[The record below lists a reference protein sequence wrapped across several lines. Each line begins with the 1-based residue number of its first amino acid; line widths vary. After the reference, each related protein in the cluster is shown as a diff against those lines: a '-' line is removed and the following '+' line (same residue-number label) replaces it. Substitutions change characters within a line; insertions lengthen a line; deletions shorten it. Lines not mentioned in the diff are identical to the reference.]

1 MIAGLRLTL
10 DNRRWSELYQQEFRL
25 KVPKIQLVS
34 EMETK
39 RLEIDV
45 YVVGTHCDLGIRG
58 SLT

>member
-34 EMETK
+34 EMKTK

-45 YVVGTHCDLGIRG
+45 
-58 SLT
+58 